1 MKAMMLCR
9 DAPWRI
15 VSAIG
20 LGKSTI
26 VFKVKLDSRQL
37 ERLQLPQL
45 GKRLHTFEASVELLY
60 WRNNVRTSC
69 ELRGL
74 LLPQDGLLRF
84 SISYTCCLE
93 FGTQAGTIEIH
104 Y

>member
-9 DAPWRI
+9 ETPSRI

-26 VFKVKLDSRQL
+26 VFKVKLDSRQI

-45 GKRLHTFEASVELLY
+45 RKRFHTFEASVELLY
-60 WRNNVRTSC
+60 WRNKARTSC
-69 ELRGL
+69 ELHGL
-74 LLPQDGLLRF
+74 LLPKEGGLRF
-84 SISYTCCLE
+84 PITYTCCLE
-93 FGTQAGTIEIH
+93 FGTQVGTIEIR